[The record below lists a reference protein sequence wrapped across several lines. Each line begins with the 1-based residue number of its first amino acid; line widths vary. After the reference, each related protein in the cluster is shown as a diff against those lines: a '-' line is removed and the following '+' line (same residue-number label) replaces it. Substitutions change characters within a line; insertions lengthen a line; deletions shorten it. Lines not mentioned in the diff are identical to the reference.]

1 MIVKPSEVTPLSTI
15 RLTKL
20 LAEAQVPA
28 GVVNLV
34 LGAGSVVGGALVA
47 SPDVDLVSLTG
58 GIATGT
64 QIMRTA
70 AGTGTRV
77 ALELGGK
84 NPNIVFADAAFD
96 AAVDYALAAAFLH
109 SGQVC
114 SAGARLLVQDD
125 LHDAFLAAVVDR
137 ASRIRLGN
145 GLDERSEVGPS
156 ILAGAGGAVSSAG
169 SRLIIGSRRSTTNL
183 AAASALSTRR
193 GSRGDL
199 GVADPL
205 PTGHQFSSPGRT
217 RECVP
222 RLSRCS
228 TSPANR
234 SGHDHRG

>member
-34 LGAGSVVGGALVA
+34 LGAGSVVGALVA

-84 NPNIVFADAAFD
+84 YPNIVFADAAFD

-125 LHDAFLAAVVDR
+125 LHDAFPAAVVDR

-156 ILAGAGGAVSSAG
+156 IPAGAGGAVSSAG

-183 AAASALSTRR
+183 AAASALSTVVARVETSEWQIPCPLVISSARR
-193 GSRGDL
+193 GAPGNACRGCH
-199 GVADPL
+199 GARPHRR
-205 PTGHQFSSPGRT
+205 TGQVMTT
-217 RECVP
+217 R
-222 RLSRCS
+222 
-228 TSPANR
+228 
-234 SGHDHRG
+234 G